1 MRTHKGKAALSLL
14 LALILLLT
22 PTFSASAETIE
33 TEPTEPELIEVETA
47 EPETDILPL
56 AEDAGEIVASGTC
69 GENLTWT
76 LSSQRV
82 LTISGTGDMVF
93 DPVVPWYN
101 VYHESIYTVIIE
113 DGVTSIG
120 GGAFSECSN
129 LQSVSIPDSI
139 KKIGDAAFTYT
150 HLTSVTIPASV
161 TEIGLE
167 VFRNCGYLTAITVSD
182 ANPQYKSV
190 DGVLLTKD
198 GKRLICCPG
207 AKTGSFA
214 IPDTVTEIGDYA
226 FYYCFTLTGVT
237 IPDSVTS
244 IGISAFEGCL
254 ELVSVTIPDSVTSIG
269 ERAFL
274 ECTRM
279 ADLKISNSLTKIEG
293 GTFFACHGL
302 TNVTIPDSV
311 TEISW
316 QAFSECGSLL
326 SITLPDS
333 VTSLGNS
340 VFQDCEKLQSL
351 TIPDS
356 VTDIGDYLCARC
368 RSLERVTIGNG
379 LTDIRYRA
387 FQSCTALKTVTIGS
401 AVNTIGTQAF
411 DCCTALRRIEFLGH
425 APQYISSDSFASVT
439 ANVFYPGDDPSWT
452 DEVKQDYG
460 GKLTWALPDGTLP
473 QTDFLALS
481 GLSGNLVIEIDGVG
495 YDPDENGNVYV
506 PTKDAKIAVIYEY
519 NKLGGDVHEQY
530 PVGMKLALLTYT
542 DKGYQA
548 EYPAVLQ
555 NLLHYAGSSIRITG
569 KKGIRMIT
577 GIDTKQRD
585 QLIQG
590 SGGYTLLEYGTLVGW
605 DNEIAGLN
613 LTLELPIAK
622 TAFAYKKG
630 EADPVYKVTNGD
642 TQFTNVLVGFSDY
655 QCVPDLSMRPYMKL
669 QDKDGNV
676 LTVYGGVVHRSIG
689 YIALQNRKAFQPG
702 TDSYEYIW
710 SIIHHVYGT
719 KYDADYKK

>member
-1 MRTHKGKAALSLL
+1 MSFVGAGAQPEMQACLYVVRRNFLIPIALMWESM
-14 LALILLLT
+14 
-22 PTFSASAETIE
+22 F
-33 TEPTEPELIEVETA
+33 
-47 EPETDILPL
+47 
-56 AEDAGEIVASGTC
+56 
-69 GENLTWT
+69 
-76 LSSQRV
+76 
-82 LTISGTGDMVF
+82 ISGTGDMVF

-198 GKRLICCPG
+198 GKRLICCPA

-214 IPDTVTEIGDYA
+214 IPDTVTEIDTYA
-226 FYYCFTLTGVT
+226 FYCCFTLTGVT
-237 IPDSVTS
+237 IPDGVTC
-244 IGISAFEGCL
+244 IGSHAFEGCH
-254 ELVSVTIPDSVTSIG
+254 EFVSMSIPDSVTSIG
-269 ERAFL
+269 EAAFMGCNHL
-274 ECTRM
+274 
-279 ADLKISNSLTKIEG
+279 ADLKISNNLTKIDG
-293 GTFFACHGL
+293 ATFMGCHGL
-302 TNVTIPDSV
+302 TSVTIPDSV
-311 TEISW
+311 TDIGW

-333 VTSLGNS
+333 VTNLGNS
-340 VFQDCEKLQSL
+340 VFQDCDKLQSL
-351 TIPDS
+351 TLPDS
-356 VTDIGDYLCARC
+356 MTSIGDYLCFRC
-368 RSLERVTIGNG
+368 PSLERVTIGNG
-379 LTDIRYRA
+379 LTDISYRA
-387 FQSCTALKTVTIGS
+387 FKQCIGLKAVTIGS
-401 AVNTIGTQAF
+401 AVNTIHTEAF
-411 DCCTALRRIEFLGH
+411 NGCTALKRIEFLGH

-481 GLSGNLVIEIDGVG
+481 GLSGNLVVEIDGVG

-506 PTKDAKIAVIYEY
+506 PTKDAKLALIYEY

-590 SGGYTLLEYGTLVGW
+590 SGGYTLLEYGTLVAW
-605 DNEIAGLN
+605 DYEIYGTV
-613 LTLELPIAK
+613 LTLEHPSAK

-630 EADPVYKVTNGD
+630 EADPIYKVTSSD
-642 TQFTNVLVGFSDY
+642 TQFTNVLVGFSND

-669 QDKDGNV
+669 QDKDGKV

>member
-22 PTFSASAETIE
+22 PTLSASAETIE

-69 GENLTWT
+69 GESLTWT

-82 LTISGTGDMVF
+82 LTISGTGDM
-93 DPVVPWYN
+93 DATIHSWYE
-101 VYHESIYTVIIE
+101 YHQSIQTVIIE
-113 DGVTSIG
+113 DGVTSIYNT
-120 GGAFSECSN
+120 AFADFSN
-129 LQSVSIPDSI
+129 LQSVT
-139 KKIGDAAFTYT
+139 IGNSVKRIGWAAFYNST
-150 HLTSVTIPASV
+150 LPSLTIPASV
-161 TEIGLE
+161 TEIEGE
-167 VFRNCGYLTAITVSD
+167 VFRSCTKLTAITVD
-182 ANPQYKSV
+182 EANPQYKSL
-190 DGVLLTKD
+190 DGVLLSKD
-198 GKRLICCPG
+198 GKKLVCCPAG
-207 AKTGSFA
+207 KTGSYT

-237 IPDSVTS
+237 IPDGVTS
-244 IGISAFEGCL
+244 IGTSAFEGCQ
-254 ELVSVTIPDSVTSIG
+254 ELVSMTIPDSVTSIG

-274 ECTRM
+274 ECIRM
-279 ADLKISNSLTKIEG
+279 ADLKLSNSLTKIEG
-293 GTFFACHGL
+293 GTFFACHAL
-302 TNVTIPDSV
+302 TSVTIPDSV
-311 TEISW
+311 TEIGW
-316 QAFSECGSLL
+316 KAFSSCSSLL
-326 SITLPDS
+326 SITIPDSVTSFDHNVFASCSKLQSLTLPDS
-333 VTSLGNS
+333 VTS
-340 VFQDCEKLQSL
+340 
-351 TIPDS
+351 
-356 VTDIGDYLCARC
+356 IGASLCAC
-368 RSLERVTIGNG
+368 CPSLERVIIGNG
-379 LTDIRYRA
+379 LTEISSRA
-387 FQSCTALKTVTIGS
+387 FQSCTGLKTVTIGS
-401 AVNTIGTQAF
+401 AVKYIGTEAF
-411 DCCTALRRIEFLGH
+411 DGCTALKRIEFLGP
-425 APQYISSDSFASVT
+425 APQHISSDSFASVT

-495 YDPDENGNVYV
+495 YDPDEKGNVYV
-506 PTKDAKIAVIYEY
+506 PTKDAMIAVIYEY

-590 SGGYTLLEYGTLVGW
+590 SGGYTLLEYGTLVAW
-605 DNEIAGLN
+605 DYEISGFN
-613 LTLELPIAK
+613 LTLELPVAK

-669 QDKDGNV
+669 QDKDGKV

>member
-1 MRTHKGKAALSLL
+1 MRTQKGKAALSLL

-22 PTFSASAETIE
+22 PTLSASAETIE
-33 TEPTEPELIEVETA
+33 TEPTEPELIDVET
-47 EPETDILPL
+47 EPDILPL

-76 LSSQRV
+76 LTDQRV

-198 GKRLICCPG
+198 GKRLICCPA

-214 IPDTVTEIGDYA
+214 IPDTVTEIDTYA
-226 FYYCFTLTGVT
+226 FYCCFTLTGVT
-237 IPDSVTS
+237 IPDGVTY
-244 IGISAFEGCL
+244 IGSHAFEGCH
-254 ELVSVTIPDSVTSIG
+254 EFVSMSIPDSVTSIG
-269 ERAFL
+269 EAAFFGCNRL
-274 ECTRM
+274 
-279 ADLKISNSLTKIEG
+279 ADLKISNNLTKIDG
-293 GTFFACHGL
+293 ATFMGCHGL
-302 TNVTIPDSV
+302 TSVTIPDSV
-311 TEISW
+311 TDIGW

-326 SITLPDS
+326 NITIPDS
-333 VTSLGNS
+333 VTCLGNS
-340 VFQDCEKLQSL
+340 VFQDCDKLQSL
-351 TIPDS
+351 TLPDS
-356 VTDIGDYLCARC
+356 VTSIGDYLCFRC
-368 RSLERVTIGNG
+368 PSLERVTIGNG
-379 LTDIRYRA
+379 LTDISYRA
-387 FQSCTALKTVTIGS
+387 FKQCIGMKAVTIGS
-401 AVNTIGTQAF
+401 AVKYIGTEAF
-411 DCCTALRRIEFLGH
+411 DGCTALKRIEFLGP
-425 APQYISSDSFASVT
+425 APQHISNDSFASVT

-495 YDPDENGNVYV
+495 YDPDEKGNVYV
-506 PTKDAKIAVIYEY
+506 PTKDAKLALIYEY

-530 PVGMKLALLTYT
+530 PIGMKLALLTYT

-590 SGGYTLLEYGTLVGW
+590 SGGYTLLEYGTVVAW
-605 DNEIAGLN
+605 DYEISGFN
-613 LTLELPIAK
+613 LTLELPVVK

-630 EADPVYKVTNGD
+630 EADPVYKVTSSD
-642 TQFTNVLVGFSDY
+642 TQFTNVLVGFSND

>member
-1 MRTHKGKAALSLL
+1 MRARRVKTALSLIL
-14 LALILLLT
+14 GFILVLMLAV
-22 PTFSASAETIE
+22 SASAETIE
-33 TEPTEPELIEVETA
+33 VETT

-56 AEDAGEIVASGTC
+56 AEDAGEVVASGTC

-76 LSSQRV
+76 MTTQKV
-82 LTISGTGDMVF
+82 LTISGTGDMDDSF
-93 DPVVPWYN
+93 FSWYEF
-101 VYHESIYTVIIE
+101 HQSIQTVIIE
-113 DGVTSIG
+113 DGVTSIYNR
-120 GGAFSECSN
+120 AFADFSN
-129 LQSVSIPDSI
+129 LQSVT
-139 KKIGDAAFTYT
+139 IGNSVKRIGWAAFYDST
-150 HLTSVTIPASV
+150 LPSLTIPASV
-161 TEIGLE
+161 TEIEGE
-167 VFRNCGYLTAITVSD
+167 VFRSCTKLTAITVAD
-182 ANPQYKSV
+182 TNPQYKSL
-190 DGVLLTKD
+190 DGVLMTKD
-198 GKRLICCPG
+198 GKKLVCCPAG
-207 AKTGSFA
+207 KTGSFT

-237 IPDSVTS
+237 IPDSVTE
-244 IGISAFEGCL
+244 IG
-254 ELVSVTIPDSVTSIG
+254 
-269 ERAFL
+269 
-274 ECTRM
+274 
-279 ADLKISNSLTKIEG
+279 
-293 GTFFACHGL
+293 
-302 TNVTIPDSV
+302 
-311 TEISW
+311 W

-326 SITLPDS
+326 SITIPGS

-340 VFQDCEKLQSL
+340 VFQDCDKLQSL
-351 TIPDS
+351 TLPDS
-356 VTDIGDYLCARC
+356 VTSIGDYLCFRC
-368 RSLERVTIGNG
+368 PSLERVTIGNG
-379 LTDIRYRA
+379 LTDISYRA
-387 FQSCTALKTVTIGS
+387 FQSCSALKAVTIGS
-401 AVNTIGTQAF
+401 AVKYIGTQAF
-411 DCCTALRRIEFLGH
+411 DCCTALKRIEFLGP
-425 APQYISSDSFASVT
+425 APQLISNDSFASVT

-481 GLSGNLVIEIDGVG
+481 GLTGNLIIEIDGVR

-506 PTKDAKIAVIYEY
+506 PTKDAKLAVIYEY

-548 EYPAVLQ
+548 DYPAVLQ

-590 SGGYTLLEYGTLVGW
+590 SGGYTLLEYGTVVVW
-605 DNEIAGLN
+605 DYEASGLN
-613 LTLELPIAK
+613 LTLEHPAAK

-630 EADPVYKVTNGD
+630 VADPVYKVTNGD
-642 TQFTNVLVGFSDY
+642 TQFTNVLVGFSND
-655 QCVPDLSMRPYMKL
+655 QCVPDLCMRPYMKL

-676 LTVYGGVVHRSIG
+676 LTIYGGTVHRSIG

>member
-1 MRTHKGKAALSLL
+1 MRTQKGKAALSLL

-22 PTFSASAETIE
+22 PTLSASAETIE

-47 EPETDILPL
+47 EPETDTLPL
-56 AEDAGEIVASGTC
+56 AEDAGEVVASGTC
-69 GENLTWT
+69 GENTTWT
-76 LSSQRV
+76 LDGTGLLR
-82 LTISGTGDMVF
+82 ISGTGDMVF

-198 GKRLICCPG
+198 GKRLICCPA

-214 IPDTVTEIGDYA
+214 IPDTVTEIDTYA
-226 FYYCFTLTGVT
+226 FYCCFTLTGVT
-237 IPDSVTS
+237 IPDGVTC
-244 IGISAFEGCL
+244 IGSHAFEGCH
-254 ELVSVTIPDSVTSIG
+254 EFVSMSIPDSVTSIG
-269 ERAFL
+269 EAAFMGCNRL
-274 ECTRM
+274 

-293 GTFFACHGL
+293 ATFMGCHGL
-302 TNVTIPDSV
+302 TSVTIPDSV
-311 TEISW
+311 TDIGW

-326 SITLPDS
+326 GITLPDS
-333 VTSLGNS
+333 VTCLGNS
-340 VFQDCEKLQSL
+340 VFQDCDKLQSL
-351 TIPDS
+351 TLPDS
-356 VTDIGDYLCARC
+356 VTSIGDYLCFRC
-368 RSLERVTIGNG
+368 PSLERVTIGNG
-379 LTDIRYRA
+379 LTDISYRA
-387 FQSCTALKTVTIGS
+387 FKQCIGLKAVTIGS
-401 AVNTIGTQAF
+401 AVNTIHTEAF
-411 DCCTALRRIEFLGH
+411 NGCTALKRIEFLGH
-425 APQYISSDSFASVT
+425 APQSISSDSFASVT

-481 GLSGNLVIEIDGVG
+481 GLSGNLVVEIDGVG
-495 YDPDENGNVYV
+495 YDPDENGDVYV
-506 PTKDAKIAVIYEY
+506 PTKDAKLALIYEY

-590 SGGYTLLEYGTLVGW
+590 SAGYTLLEYGTLVAW
-605 DNEIAGLN
+605 DYEIYGTV
-613 LTLELPIAK
+613 LTLEHPSAK

-630 EADPVYKVTNGD
+630 EADPVYKVTSSD
-642 TQFTNVLVGFSDY
+642 TQFTNVLVGFSND

>member
-1 MRTHKGKAALSLL
+1 M
-14 LALILLLT
+14 LAV
-22 PTFSASAETIE
+22 SVSAETIE
-33 TEPTEPELIEVETA
+33 VETT
-47 EPETDILPL
+47 EPETDTLPL
-56 AEDAGEIVASGTC
+56 AEDAGEVVASGTC

-82 LTISGTGDMVF
+82 LTISGTGDMDDSF
-93 DPVVPWYN
+93 FSWYEF
-101 VYHESIYTVIIE
+101 HQSIQTVIIE
-113 DGVTSIG
+113 DGVTSIYNR
-120 GGAFSECSN
+120 AFADFSN
-129 LQSVSIPDSI
+129 LQSVT
-139 KKIGDAAFTYT
+139 IGNSVKRIGWAAFYDST
-150 HLTSVTIPASV
+150 LPSLTIPASV
-161 TEIGLE
+161 TEIEGE
-167 VFRNCGYLTAITVSD
+167 VFRSCTKLTAITVAD
-182 ANPQYKSV
+182 ASPQYKSL

-198 GKRLICCPG
+198 GKKLVCCPAG
-207 AKTGSFA
+207 KTGSFT

-302 TNVTIPDSV
+302 TSVTIPDSV
-311 TEISW
+311 TEIGW

-340 VFQDCEKLQSL
+340 AFQDCDKLQSL
-351 TIPDS
+351 TLPDS
-356 VTDIGDYLCARC
+356 VTSIGDYLCFRC
-368 RSLERVTIGNG
+368 PSLERVTIGNG
-379 LTDIRYRA
+379 LTDISYRT
-387 FQSCTALKTVTIGS
+387 FQSCSALKAVTIGS
-401 AVNTIGTQAF
+401 AVKYIGTQAF
-411 DCCTALRRIEFLGH
+411 DCCTALKRIEFLGP
-425 APQYISSDSFASVT
+425 APQLISNDSFASVT

-481 GLSGNLVIEIDGVG
+481 GLTGNLIIEIDGVR

-506 PTKDAKIAVIYEY
+506 PTKDAKLAVIYEY

-548 EYPAVLQ
+548 DYPAVLQ

-590 SGGYTLLEYGTLVGW
+590 SGGYTLLEYGTVVAW
-605 DNEIAGLN
+605 DYEVSGLN
-613 LTLELPIAK
+613 LTLEHPAAK
-622 TAFAYKKG
+622 SAFAYKKG

-642 TQFTNVLVGFSDY
+642 TQFTNVLVGFSND
-655 QCVPDLSMRPYMKL
+655 QCVPDLCMRPYMKL

-676 LTVYGGVVHRSIG
+676 LTVYGGTVHRSIG

-710 SIIHHVYGT
+710 GIIHHVYGT

>member
-1 MRTHKGKAALSLL
+1 MSIRRIKTVLSLIL
-14 LALILLLT
+14 GVILALMLAV
-22 PTFSASAETIE
+22 SASAETIE
-33 TEPTEPELIEVETA
+33 VETT

-76 LSSQRV
+76 LTSQRV
-82 LTISGTGDMVF
+82 LTISGTGDMDDSF
-93 DPVVPWYN
+93 FSWYE
-101 VYHESIYTVIIE
+101 YHQSIQTVIIE
-113 DGVTSIG
+113 DGVTSIYNT
-120 GGAFSECSN
+120 AFADFSN
-129 LQSVSIPDSI
+129 LQSVT
-139 KKIGDAAFTYT
+139 IGNSVKRIGWAAFYDST
-150 HLTSVTIPASV
+150 LPSLTIPASV
-161 TEIGLE
+161 TEIEGE
-167 VFRNCGYLTAITVSD
+167 VFRSCTKLTAITVAD
-182 ANPQYKSV
+182 ANPQYKSL
-190 DGVLLTKD
+190 DGVLMTKD
-198 GKRLICCPG
+198 GKKLVCCPAG
-207 AKTGSFA
+207 KTGSFT

-302 TNVTIPDSV
+302 TSVTIPDSV

-333 VTSLGNS
+333 VTNLGNS

-411 DCCTALRRIEFLGH
+411 DYCTALKRIEFLGH
-425 APQYISSDSFASVT
+425 APQYISSDSFTEVT

-481 GLSGNLVIEIDGVG
+481 GLTGNLIIEIDGVRF
-495 YDPDENGNVYV
+495 DPDENGNVYV
-506 PTKDAKIAVIYEY
+506 PTKDAKLAVIYEY

-548 EYPAVLQ
+548 DYPAVLQ

-590 SGGYTLLEYGTLVGW
+590 SGGYTLLEYGTVVGW
-605 DNEIAGLN
+605 DNEVSGLN
-613 LTLELPIAK
+613 LTLEHPVAK
-622 TAFAYKKG
+622 SAFAYKKG

-655 QCVPDLSMRPYMKL
+655 QCVPDLCMRPYMKL

-676 LTVYGGVVHRSIG
+676 LTVYGGTVHRSIG

-710 SIIHHVYGT
+710 GIIHHVYGT